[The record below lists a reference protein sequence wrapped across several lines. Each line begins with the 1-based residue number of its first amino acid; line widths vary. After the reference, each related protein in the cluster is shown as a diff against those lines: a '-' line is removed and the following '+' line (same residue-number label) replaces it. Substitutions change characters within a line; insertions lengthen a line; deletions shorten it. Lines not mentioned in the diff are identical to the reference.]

1 VERPYKHAFRD
12 DSEARANKH
21 SLSQL
26 APARLHGAAYL
37 KSLKEEAQSERDQGS
52 EHAKTQLMLRTT
64 TSKVQGGSG
73 QSPHQTD
80 DNASVNSSVSGGFG
94 DMDNIEFKPE
104 VPNNKLKKERLEAL
118 LQATGAPSTS
128 RPNSRSNS
136 IKPQKRFS
144 SLLKGEEG

>member
-1 VERPYKHAFRD
+1 
-12 DSEARANKH
+12 
-21 SLSQL
+21 
-26 APARLHGAAYL
+26 LHGAAYL
-37 KSLKEEAQSERDQGS
+37 KSLQEEAQSERDQGS

-64 TSKVQGGSG
+64 TSRVQGGNSSG